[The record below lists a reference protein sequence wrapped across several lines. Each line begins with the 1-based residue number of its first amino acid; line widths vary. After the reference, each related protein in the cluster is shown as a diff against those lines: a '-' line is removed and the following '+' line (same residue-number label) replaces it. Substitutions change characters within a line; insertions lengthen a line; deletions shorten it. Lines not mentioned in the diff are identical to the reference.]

1 LRENESTVTI
11 QTPTSIITLPR
22 TEITS
27 RRKGEISLMPE
38 GLLDGL
44 QKDEVIDLIAYLQSP
59 NQVALKK

>member
-1 LRENESTVTI
+1 
-11 QTPTSIITLPR
+11 LPR